1 MNTPICDFVK
11 NYISK
16 KPLRFHMPGHK
27 GKNLLGFEKYDIT
40 EINGADSLFQAK
52 SIIKESENNASKIF
66 NAHTFYSCEG
76 SSLSIK
82 AMVYLALLWGRENN
96 RAPLILAGRN
106 AHKSFLNACALND
119 TDVLWLKSKEE
130 SYLSCNIDI
139 DFLEDYLKSAKVL
152 PCAVYITSPD
162 YLGNITDLCTIAQIC
177 KKYKVL
183 FLVDNAHG
191 AYLNFLNMHPLNF
204 GADLVCDSAH
214 KTLPVLTGGG
224 YLHISKKAPK
234 TIKNNV
240 KDALSLFAS
249 TSPSYLILQ
258 SLDKFNGQTEK
269 FKKELNSILPH
280 IENAK
285 NVLTKSGYTLYGNEP
300 LKLTIKTKLYGYLG
314 TEFSSILEKQ
324 NIFCEFSDPDFCVFM
339 LTLNK
344 RELQK
349 LVKTLLKIKQ
359 KSPIEKTPPVLAET
373 EKVLSPREALFSP
386 CETVK
391 IKNALNRILAMPSVS
406 CPPAVPIIS
415 LGEKI
420 NESAIE
426 AFKYY
431 GIKEV
436 KVTKEG

>member
-1 MNTPICDFVK
+1 
-11 NYISK
+11 
-16 KPLRFHMPGHK
+16 MPGHK

-40 EINGADSLFQAK
+40 EINGADSLFEAK
-52 SIIKESENNASKIF
+52 SIIKESEDNASKIF

-82 AMVYLALLWGRENN
+82 AMVYLALLWGKENN

-106 AHKSFLNACALND
+106 AHKGFLNACALCD
-119 TDVLWLKSKEE
+119 ADVLWLSSKE
-130 SYLSCNIDI
+130 STYLSCHIDM
-139 DFLEDYLKSAKVL
+139 DFLENYLQTADTL
-152 PCAVYITSPD
+152 PSAVYITSPD
-162 YLGNITDLCTIAQIC
+162 YLGNITDLCTIAQVC

-183 FLVDNAHG
+183 LLVDNAHG
-191 AYLNFLNMHPLNF
+191 AYLNFLNTHPLNS

-224 YLHISKKAPK
+224 YLHISKNAPE

-258 SLDKFNGQTEK
+258 SLDKFNGQIEK
-269 FKKELNSILPH
+269 FKKELNLILPH
-280 IENAK
+280 IENTK
-285 NVLTKSGYTLYGNEP
+285 NLLIKIGFTLYGNEP
-300 LKLTIKTKLYGYLG
+300 LKLTIKTKPYGYLG
-314 TEFSSILEKQ
+314 TEVASVLEKQ

-344 RELQK
+344 RELTK
-349 LVKTLLKIKQ
+349 LTKALLKIK
-359 KSPIEKTPPVLAET
+359 KKAPIKKTPPVISESK
-373 EKVLSPREALFSP
+373 KVLTPREALFSP

-391 IKNALNRILAMPSVS
+391 TKNALNRILALPSVA

-415 LGEKI
+415 AGETI
-420 NESAIE
+420 NESALQ

-436 KVTKEG
+436 KVIKEG

>member
-1 MNTPICDFVK
+1 
-11 NYISK
+11 
-16 KPLRFHMPGHK
+16 MPGHK

-40 EINGADSLFQAK
+40 EISGADSLFQAK
-52 SIIKESENNASKIF
+52 SIIKESEDNASKIF

-82 AMVYLALLWGRENN
+82 AMVYLALLWGKENN
-96 RAPLILAGRN
+96 RVPLILAGRN
-106 AHKSFLNACALND
+106 AHKGFLNACALND
-119 TDVLWLKSKEE
+119 ADIVWLYSKKST
-130 SYLSCNIDI
+130 YLSCDI
-139 DFLEDYLKSAKVL
+139 DTVFLEDYLKSAETL

-183 FLVDNAHG
+183 LLVDNAHG

-224 YLHISKKAPK
+224 YLHVSKNAPK

-258 SLDKFNGQTEK
+258 SLDKFNGQAEN
-269 FKKELNSILPH
+269 FKKELNSILPY

-285 NVLTKSGYTLYGNEP
+285 NILTKNGFTLYGNEP
-300 LKLTIKTKLYGYLG
+300 LKLTVKTKPYGYLG
-314 TEFSSILEKQ
+314 TEFAYVLEEQ
-324 NIFCEFSDPDFCVFM
+324 NIFAEFADPDFCTFM
-339 LTLNK
+339 LSIK
-344 RELQK
+344 KKELTK
-349 LVKTLLKIKQ
+349 LTKALLKIKKQ
-359 KSPIEKTPPVLAET
+359 TPIEKAPPVLT
-373 EKVLSPREALFSP
+373 ESKKMLTPRQALFSP

-391 IKNALNRILAMPSVS
+391 IKNANGRILASPSVS
-406 CPPAVPIIS
+406 CPPAVPIIAV
-415 LGEKI
+415 GEEI
-420 NESAIE
+420 NEKTIE

-431 GIKEV
+431 GVKEIKV
-436 KVTKEG
+436 VKEG

>member
-1 MNTPICDFVK
+1 
-11 NYISK
+11 
-16 KPLRFHMPGHK
+16 MPGHK

>member
-1 MNTPICDFVK
+1 
-11 NYISK
+11 
-16 KPLRFHMPGHK
+16 MPGHK

-324 NIFCEFSDPDFCVFM
+324 NIFCEFSDPDFVVIM
-339 LTLNK
+339 LTPEIGDKGLELIERALLSVK
-344 RELQK
+344 RKDIITDKPPCILPAEQALSVREAMFSQSEK
-349 LVKTLLKIKQ
+349 LPIKNCVGKI
-359 KSPIEKTPPVLAET
+359 LAESN
-373 EKVLSPREALFSP
+373 VG
-386 CETVK
+386 
-391 IKNALNRILAMPSVS
+391 
-406 CPPAVPIIS
+406 CPPAVPIVVC
-415 LGEKI
+415 GEEVTK
-420 NESAIE
+420 E
-426 AFKYY
+426 AVKCFEYY
-431 GIKEV
+431 GIDTCSVVIE
-436 KVTKEG
+436 